1 LNKVIIF
8 NYKNR
13 NNCTLMGHVKKINI
27 STLPGLIK
35 SDRPKSINFIGALS
49 SLVVKRK
56 FCANEI

>member
-1 LNKVIIF
+1 MTF
-8 NYKNR
+8 NYKSR
-13 NNCTLMGHVKKINI
+13 NNHVSRVKEINI

-49 SLVVKRK
+49 SLVAKRK